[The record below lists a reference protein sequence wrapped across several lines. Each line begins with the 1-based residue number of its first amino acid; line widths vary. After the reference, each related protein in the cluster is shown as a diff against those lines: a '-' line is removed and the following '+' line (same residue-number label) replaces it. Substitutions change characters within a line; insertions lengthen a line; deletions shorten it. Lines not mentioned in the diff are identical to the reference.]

1 MSKKSVPSQGE
12 KFKQAAREAEADMT
26 EADFKRSL
34 KKVAQSNIKHASDC
48 AVHNAPAL
56 EPGPCDCG
64 ATTPR

>member
-1 MSKKSVPSQGE
+1 MPEAKQGQLD
-12 KFKQAAREAEADMT
+12 KFKAAAKEAGAEMS

-34 KKVAQSNIKHASDC
+34 KKVAQSKTAHASDC

-64 ATTPR
+64 ATAPR